1 MNTANS
7 TPPRATMPPTT
18 QDEPKPRAQAS
29 QLIAD
34 FRKQLKTAGT
44 TRMQEME
51 ITTIDTAKIHNFL
64 RALEEAHEPQRQD
77 TTGNTLQQIL
87 EASQRIEK
95 KLAVPSPSAAS
106 ARTWSSVATSIHTLD
121 PAATTGYG
129 IPQRAQNSRK
139 NREITVT
146 IEDIIEREE
155 TRHKSVEMIV
165 NAVKSKEP
173 KSATDKVLAA
183 RKLPSGDV
191 LFVTHTEE
199 ARISL
204 EKSNEWLQAVAT
216 SAKVKRN
223 TFPVFVHAVRVDS
236 VDTSKQTQAA
246 TKIYEQNQAVHPT
259 LEVVRTAW
267 MKRALIE
274 KKRYSSLILETS
286 SAETAN
292 KLIKQGLVLEGEIKV
307 CERFLTDAKVTQC
320 FRCQKYGHVSKA
332 CKGRA
337 ACAYCAGGHD
347 SRQCTQ
353 KNGTVRKCTL
363 CEGNHAAWAASCRVK
378 KQEIAR
384 AQGVKRYSPP
394 LYQEEPEKIRNEA
407 SVSQASQASTT
418 SWKVVTKNGR
428 GRPTA
433 ISVAAACPSQTRI
446 FQKRTRDE
454 LSPATD
460 RSSQETD
467 KRSRNS
473 DKAMVIFST
482 PVGTQQDGLELGQ

>member
-1 MNTANS
+1 
-7 TPPRATMPPTT
+7 
-18 QDEPKPRAQAS
+18 
-29 QLIAD
+29 
-34 FRKQLKTAGT
+34 
-44 TRMQEME
+44 MQEVE
-51 ITTIDTAKIHNFL
+51 ITMIETAKIYNFL
-64 RALEEAHEPQRQD
+64 QALEEAHEPQRQD
-77 TTGNTLQQIL
+77 TTGSTLQQIL
-87 EASQRIEK
+87 EANQRIEK
-95 KLAVPSPSAAS
+95 KLAASSSSAANP
-106 ARTWSSVATSIHTLD
+106 RTWSSVASSTYTPD
-121 PAATTGYG
+121 PTATTRHG
-129 IPQRAQNSRK
+129 ITQRAQNSRK
-139 NREITVT
+139 NREVTVT
-146 IEDIIEREE
+146 IEDITEREE

-165 NAVKSKEP
+165 NAVKNKEP
-173 KSATDKVLAA
+173 KTATDKVLAA
-183 RKLPSGDV
+183 RKLPSGDI

-204 EKSNEWLQAVAT
+204 EKSSEWLQAVAT

-223 TFPVFVHAVRVDS
+223 TFPVFVHAVRMDS

-246 TKIYEQNQAVHPT
+246 TKIYEQNQTLHPT
-259 LEVVRTAW
+259 LEVVRVAW

-292 KLIKQGLVLEGEIKV
+292 MLIKQGLVLEGEIKI
-307 CERFLTDAKVTQC
+307 CERFLTDTKVTQC

-347 SRQCTQ
+347 SRQCTE
-353 KNGTVRKCTL
+353 KDGTVRMCTL
-363 CEGNHAAWAASCRVK
+363 CKGNHAAWSATCRI
-378 KQEIAR
+378 KQREIAR
-384 AQGVKRYSPP
+384 TQDVKRYSPP
-394 LYQEEPEKIRNEA
+394 LYQQEPEKIRSETN
-407 SVSQASQASTT
+407 SSQTSQASTT
-418 SWKVVTKNGR
+418 GWKAVTKNGR

-460 RSSQETD
+460 CSSQQTD

-473 DKAMVIFST
+473 DKSMVIFST
-482 PVGTQQDGLELGQ
+482 PIGTQQDESEPSQ